1 MNRAGSTPALCN
13 GLFALLLLSSLGA
26 ATRVVL
32 FHGRNLR
39 LHDNTAVLSALR
51 GGGPVLPVYVEEESG
66 DHGEALGALGVE
78 VTMGLEKALEQN
90 SGKVKSVH
98 FSPHSADLDAFIV
111 RACEASK
118 VPWVLAPDSL
128 LTAAEERKLQE
139 QLDGAK
145 LLSEMSFST
154 MGQSC
159 YSALTAKVPQPDMQ
173 SHTSFSLSAHPS
185 TSARAS
191 TCTSTNS
198 NKKGEALALFLL
210 AEYVKLGE
218 EAFTEQ
224 YAPAYIDATAK
235 SPELR
240 RSLLRLIPAKS
251 LNRGEVMS
259 GLLSPLVAQGCLSPR
274 LLVHARSLLPGWL
287 PPEELKAAER
297 PLSFLSEC
305 QLRNEAVRKH
315 WHDSL
320 ARASRRRSTAW
331 DQVDFSR
338 WRGYL
343 YRHASM
349 QPPDSV
355 ENSEF
360 AFVLLHGFGGSVD
373 QYAAL
378 GKALAARGHSAFAVD
393 SLGFGS
399 AEKAPLSY
407 NQYMWRDHALDFIH
421 MLTQKGGRAEG
432 KRIVLVG
439 NSIGGF
445 AAASSAAVLKSQCSG
460 LVLLNSAGRL
470 LEEDPN
476 PQDSG
481 HEDGPEPADAAFL
494 FPDYLGPKPWAL
506 SLFGKA
512 IFALLQPNIQKT
524 TEWLYPTNPG
534 QVLASDLAAN
544 ILRDSCD
551 PGASEVIAA
560 GGKLPTPRSCDGLF
574 ADFGGPVLV
583 AQGAKDPLND
593 APARAAIFGR
603 ISPRVSV
610 DLLDLGH
617 CPHDE
622 GGELVAASIDAWL
635 VKSLLQKTD

>member
-1 MNRAGSTPALCN
+1 VARDLIFLKTTMLLT
-13 GLFALLLLSSLGA
+13 LLLLSSFGA

-39 LHDNTAVLSALR
+39 LHDNAALLSALR
-51 GGGPVLPVYVEEESG
+51 EASGGPVLPVYMEEDAG
-66 DHGEALGALGVE
+66 DHGEALGALGVG
-78 VTMGLEKALEQN
+78 VTMGLEKALKQH
-90 SGKVKSVH
+90 SGKIQSVH
-98 FSPHSADLDAFIV
+98 FTPHSDELDGLIV
-111 RACEASK
+111 RACESNK
-118 VPWVLAPDSL
+118 VPWVLAADSL
-128 LTAAEERKLQE
+128 LIEDEERKLQQ

-154 MGQSC
+154 LGQAC
-159 YSALTAKVPQPDMQ
+159 YKELTTKVPQPDMQ
-173 SHTSFSLSAHPS
+173 SHTSLSLSAQPS
-185 TSARAS
+185 TSS
-191 TCTSTNS
+191 D
-198 NKKGEALALFLL
+198 KKGEALALFLL
-210 AEYVKLGE
+210 AEYVKLGDE
-218 EAFTEQ
+218 GFTDK
-224 YAPAYIDATAK
+224 YANAYIDATAK

-274 LLVHARSLLPGWL
+274 LLVHARSSLPGWL
-287 PPEELKAAER
+287 PQEELKAAER
-297 PLSFLSEC
+297 PFSFLFEC

-320 ARASRRRSTAW
+320 ARASRRRRGAVW
-331 DQVDFSR
+331 GHVEFSR

-343 YRHASM
+343 YRHAAI
-349 QPPDSV
+349 QPPASA
-355 ENSEF
+355 NRSEF

-378 GKALAARGHSAFAVD
+378 AQALAARGHSAFAVD

-421 MLTQKGGRAEG
+421 MLTKSGGQAEG
-432 KRIVLVG
+432 KRIVIVG

-494 FPDYLGPKPWAL
+494 FPEYVGPKPWAL

-534 QVLASDLAAN
+534 QVRASDLAAN

-593 APARAAIFGR
+593 APARAAVFGR

-622 GGELVAASIDAWL
+622 GGELVAASIDNWL
-635 VKSLLQKTD
+635 VKNLLLKNK